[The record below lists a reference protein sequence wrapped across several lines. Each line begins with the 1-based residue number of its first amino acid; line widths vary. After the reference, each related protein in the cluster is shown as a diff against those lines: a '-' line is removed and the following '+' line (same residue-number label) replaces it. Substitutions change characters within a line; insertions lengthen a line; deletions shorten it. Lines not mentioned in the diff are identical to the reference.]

1 MTQKRELTDKQQS
14 FIQEYV
20 RSGDAVE
27 ATRFAGYS
35 HSTLGSLRA
44 EASRLKRKLS
54 SEIADELRFNMLR
67 SAPKAIEMLKDLM
80 FNAKSEAVRARCA
93 MDLLDRAGFKS
104 VKQLEVQAPPR
115 SSEEIEAELVSLIGK
130 ESTDLLLGRLN
141 KKMVN

>member
-67 SAPKAIEMLKDLM
+67 SAPKVIEMLKDLI
-80 FNAKSEAVRARCA
+80 FNAKSESVRERVCYGSSGSSRFQVSETAR
-93 MDLLDRAGFKS
+93 GS
-104 VKQLEVQAPPR
+104 GYTQ
-115 SSEEIEAELVSLIGK
+115 I
-130 ESTDLLLGRLN
+130 
-141 KKMVN
+141 